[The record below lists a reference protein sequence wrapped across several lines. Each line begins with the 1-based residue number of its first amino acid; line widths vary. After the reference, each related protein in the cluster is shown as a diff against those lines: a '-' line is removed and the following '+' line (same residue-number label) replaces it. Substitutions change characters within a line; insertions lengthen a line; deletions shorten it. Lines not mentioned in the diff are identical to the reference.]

1 MAGISPFSDTRSR
14 PSGSTQLYGRLEQC
28 WRHDLNWDIF
38 PTGLKQVI
46 DADKVLL
53 IIKKSSLIT
62 LHICTTCTCRDAIR
76 LEYPLGCHLLQCW
89 QG

>member
-1 MAGISPFSDTRSR
+1 MVGISPFSDTRSR
-14 PSGSTQLYGRLEQC
+14 PSGSTQLFGRLEQC

-38 PTGLKQVI
+38 PTG
-46 DADKVLL
+46 

-76 LEYPLGCHLLQCW
+76 LEYPLGCHLLQYW